1 MAIFPA
7 NNADLVQQLIDVT
20 HDKPDPNR
28 PIRIEVGREDS
39 GKPAAYV
46 YGKIEAE
53 NEYLR
58 EPDYCC
64 FKSILCRS
72 YYLGPVYMEVGVL
85 RKVR

>member
-28 PIRIEVGREDS
+28 PIRIEVAREDS

-46 YGKIEAE
+46 YEKTEAE
-53 NEYLR
+53 KMNTYG
-58 EPDYCC
+58 
-64 FKSILCRS
+64 S
-72 YYLGPVYMEVGVL
+72 YVKRLL
-85 RKVR
+85 LF